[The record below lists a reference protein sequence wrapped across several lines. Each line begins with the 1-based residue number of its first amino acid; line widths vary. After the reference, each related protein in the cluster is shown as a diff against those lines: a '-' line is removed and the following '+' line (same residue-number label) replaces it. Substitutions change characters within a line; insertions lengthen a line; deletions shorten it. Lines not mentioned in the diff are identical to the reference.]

1 MPPEI
6 AYVLAI
12 LHILLVYGRHL
23 ALTLECRAVALGF
36 STIAQFFGTARLPVI
51 RARLSRGLLRI
62 QALQRVLLDR
72 ARRGRDLVV
81 LQPRKRPEKPPP
93 VAPQTPDHPAGPQTP
108 DHQAAPPPPERQA
121 EPQPPRPAPIRRRN
135 RDEAPDPA
143 NLPTLAQLQAEI
155 RRWGIGQAIADIC
168 RDLGVSFCLC
178 DWRFAVPLGNVITWY
193 GADQGR
199 LVLDFHRREA
209 ALDPELDGTPP
220 LRLPEQTREATRRML
235 GFLIGDRWPVRP
247 AWVPAPPRVPTPPAL
262 CAPAATRPP

>member
-81 LQPRKRPEKPPP
+81 LQPRKRPEKAP
-93 VAPQTPDHPAGPQTP
+93 VAPQTPDHQAGPQTP
-108 DHQAAPPPPERQA
+108 DHQAAPPTPERQA
-121 EPQPPRPAPIRRRN
+121 EAQPSRPAPIRRRN

>member
-1 MPPEI
+1 MPGE
-6 AYVLAI
+6 AAI
-12 LHILLVYGRHL
+12 SSSSS
-23 ALTLECRAVALGF
+23 RAN
-36 STIAQFFGTARLPVI
+36 
-51 RARLSRGLLRI
+51 
-62 QALQRVLLDR
+62 
-72 ARRGRDLVV
+72 ARRRRRSRRK
-81 LQPRKRPEKPPP
+81 PRIIRPDRKPRIIRPRRHT
-93 VAPQTPDHPAGPQTP
+93 A
-108 DHQAAPPPPERQA
+108 ERQA
-121 EPQPPRPAPIRRRN
+121 EPQPSRPAPIRRRN

-247 AWVPAPPRVPTPPAL
+247 SWVPAPPRVPTPPAL